1 MEIIKKLKDN
11 KIFKEKSIVKST
23 IEKAW
28 MGSPVEVEAHLI
40 VNTLKDNY
48 CICEEYL
55 EATKKTYKIRY
66 IDITTIDGMEPQELA
81 AVYGLAPKTE
91 RFYKRK
97 TNK

>member
-1 MEIIKKLKDN
+1 MDAIKKLKEH

-28 MGSPVEVEAHLI
+28 MGSPINVEAQLI
-40 VNTLKDNY
+40 VKTLKDNY

-55 EATKKTYKIRY
+55 EATKITYKIRY
-66 IDITTIDGMEPQELA
+66 VDITTIDGMNPQELA

-91 RFYKRK
+91 RFNKRR
-97 TNK
+97 NQ

>member
-1 MEIIKKLKDN
+1 MEIIKKLKDH

-28 MGSPVEVEAHLI
+28 MGDPINVEAHLI
-40 VNTLKDNY
+40 VKTLKDNY

-55 EATKKTYKIRY
+55 EASKKTYKIRY
-66 IDITTIDGMEPQELA
+66 VDITTIDGMNPQELA

-91 RFYKRK
+91 RFNKRR
-97 TNK
+97 TL

>member
-28 MGSPVEVEAHLI
+28 MGSPIEVEAFLI

-55 EATKKTYKIRY
+55 EADGKAYKIRY
-66 IDITTIDGMEPQELA
+66 LDITTIDGMIPEELA

-91 RFYKRK
+91 RFGKRR
-97 TNK
+97 NQ

>member
-1 MEIIKKLKDN
+1 MEIIKKLKSH

-23 IEKAW
+23 INKDW
-28 MGSPVEVEAHLI
+28 MGSPIEVEADLI

-55 EATKKTYKIRY
+55 EASKKTYKIRY
-66 IDITTIDGMEPQELA
+66 VDITTIDGMNPQELA

-91 RFYKRK
+91 RFNKRK
-97 TNK
+97 NL

>member
-1 MEIIKKLKDN
+1 MEIIKKLKDH

-23 IEKAW
+23 ITKEW
-28 MGSPVEVEAHLI
+28 MGDPVEVEAHLI

-66 IDITTIDGMEPQELA
+66 IDITTIDGMNPQELA

-91 RFYKRK
+91 RFSKRR
-97 TNK
+97 NP